1 MRYSKGVYI
10 WLNFFYEYRD
20 WRVLFCRRDNNR
32 KCVCATL
39 CLLCLMSNAS
49 YSGTLVNQKQLKE
62 IVKENC
68 LRTRQILSVL
78 KMKIYWMWLL
88 WVLVF
93 AKKRPKKKIPQQEQC
108 THYRKDAGS
117 EIPQY
122 CRIFD
127 SACSDC
133 WWNFFKSCPSSNH
146 KFILDVLVLK
156 CYHFY
161 SNSSFIYLYSV
172 FST

>member
-93 AKKRPKKKIPQQEQC
+93 AKKRPKKKYPNKNSVHITGKMLALKYHSTAEFLILLAQIV
-108 THYRKDAGS
+108 D
-117 EIPQY
+117 EISLRAVPAP
-122 CRIFD
+122 IT
-127 SACSDC
+127 S
-133 WWNFFKSCPSSNH
+133 
-146 KFILDVLVLK
+146 L
-156 CYHFY
+156 
-161 SNSSFIYLYSV
+161 YLTCL
-172 FST
+172 F